1 MSIEADNYEGQGGS
15 YLLNTKTGKRELVE
29 RTEEAAAPV
38 VAEEPAPVPADEPAA
53 PSE

>member
-1 MSIEADNYEGQGGS
+1 MSIQADNYEGQGGS
-15 YLLNTKTGKRELVE
+15 YLVNAKTGKRELVE

-38 VAEEPAPVPADEPAA
+38 VAVEPVPAEEPAP